1 VRVGGGGHREARSA
15 KPGGHRSRGA
25 PVIRAVLG
33 VTLDELARV
42 GYAALTVEQVAVR
55 AGVNKTTVYRRWPTK
70 AGLVKTALGA
80 AAGDAPAIRES
91 GDIRADL
98 LAVARR
104 VSATMSSP
112 RGRGVLRVLLDAC
125 PEPEL
130 VAATSAIRK
139 RFYAPWRRLIGR
151 AVLRGTLV
159 PCADPDLLLDTVSG
173 WIVQR
178 LFRERAPVTAEHL
191 RRLVDLLL
199 LGVYPRSSRA
209 ARQGSRP
216 ARKWPGATGTGKG
229 GT

>member
-1 VRVGGGGHREARSA
+1 M
-15 KPGGHRSRGA
+15 KPGRASHRSRGA
-25 PVIRAVLG
+25 PVVSAVLG

-70 AGLVKTALGA
+70 AGLVEAALAA
-80 AAGDAPAIRES
+80 AAGDAPTIRES
-91 GDIRADL
+91 GDIRSDL

-104 VSATMSSP
+104 ASATISSP

-125 PEPEL
+125 PEPDL
-130 VAATSAIRK
+130 MALTSAIRK
-139 RFYAPWRRLIGR
+139 RFDAPWRRLIGR
-151 AVLRGTLV
+151 AVLRGTLRPGV
-159 PCADPDLLLDTVSG
+159 DPDLLLDTLSG
-173 WIVQR
+173 WIIQR

-199 LGVYPRSSRA
+199 LGVYPRTSRA
-209 ARQGSRP
+209 ARPGWRP
-216 ARKWPGATGTGKG
+216 ARKRPDMTGIRKD